1 MVSEKKKQFSQLVII
16 GSGPAGYTAAI
27 YAARSN
33 INTILI
39 TGPQPGGQLIKTNDI
54 ENWPG
59 DYKQI
64 SGITLMERMLHHVK
78 KFSIKIIDDII
89 TSVNFKNNPFEING
103 ATTQYFSKAIII
115 ATGSSTKLLN
125 IPSESVYMGKGVSTC
140 AVCDGFFYKNQ
151 PVAVVGGG
159 NSALEETI
167 YLSNICKKVYLIHRR
182 QQFRADKVLI
192 NRLYEKIKTNK
203 NIIIYFNSRVAQIV
217 GNHIDMNGIKIYSE
231 IDKKFKLIN
240 VSGLFVAIGHIPNS
254 MIFSKFI
261 DINNNYVKIN
271 YNNQVFKTQTNIP
284 GIFAAGDVSDPIY
297 RQAITAAAS
306 GCMAAIDAE
315 KYLNNS

>member
-1 MVSEKKKQFSQLVII
+1 MSEKKKQFSQLVII